1 MTCIADRKHRTRLLP
16 LRVLIVSTVGAVA
29 LVSIQ
34 TIAQAASES
43 GIAVT
48 GRHADPGKPTSLA
61 SSICDKVSAAS
72 ISSIIGYK
80 VPAGTAT
87 VFKVKAT
94 KANFGISGTNTI
106 CTYGGASTMA
116 ALLKDV
122 SLTYEVVS
130 KPVTTSEIQKELQE
144 ASKGSVKYT
153 FTTYSGLGV
162 PGFYFSLTEAGITGQ
177 GISGVENG
185 THYFGASVES
195 KSISKSALAALAK
208 LAEKL

>member
-1 MTCIADRKHRTRLLP
+1 MTGFAYRKLRSRCHPILLVSAAAIAF
-16 LRVLIVSTVGAVA
+16 VSTPI
-29 LVSIQ
+29 L
-34 TIAQAASES
+34 AQAATRS
-43 GIAVT
+43 GGLHIPAST
-48 GRHADPGKPTSLA
+48 PSPRS
-61 SSICDKVSAAS
+61 SSICSNVSAAAVS
-72 ISSIIGYK
+72 ALVGYK

-94 KANFGISGTNTI
+94 KANFGISGTNTV
-106 CTYGGASTMA
+106 CTYGGATTMA

-130 KPVTTSEIQKELQE
+130 KPVTSAEIQQE
-144 ASKGSVKYT
+144 IKNASKGAIKYT
-153 FTTYSGLGV
+153 FVPYSGLGV

-177 GISGVENG
+177 GISGIENG

-195 KSISKSALAALAK
+195 KTISKSSLAALAK